1 MFDPLS
7 TLWHVLIAVMITATI
22 GYIFKWRPN
31 HNYIEIALVFTGIYI
46 CAAKLM
52 LPAEKLNTPLTTLLA
67 EKKAISSDIGY
78 HPRSGVS
85 TPLFKGIRV
94 DDGTFPDSVQKYY
107 DTEIPIMGPL
117 DGLSPTDMNT
127 RLSYLYRKTATP
139 YKPMTYF
146 DFVSDADK
154 ALASAGKYQV
164 LNGPT
169 QAGPRDLSEYYIYM
183 ERWYPTLSKNQINER
198 DCTNFKSTHPG
209 SCLIKPESLLDNAGK
224 KLVEK
229 FENYTSQPRSLNT
242 LKTFPT
248 LFKNA
253 EYSSADDTEGITDI
267 SGHISRGGVIGK
279 CWSDYC
285 GSRVLE
291 PGNDNIVDIE
301 KMFKAYLYGN
311 SSDSVN

>member
-7 TLWHVLIAVMITATI
+7 TLWHILIAVMITATI

-46 CAAKLM
+46 CVAKLM
-52 LPAEKLNTPLTTLLA
+52 LPAEKLNTSLVTLLA
-67 EKKAISSDIGY
+67 AKKPISSDTEY
-78 HPRSGVS
+78 HPRSGVDA
-85 TPLFKGIRV
+85 PLFKGIRV
-94 DDGTFPDSVQKYY
+94 NDGTFPDSVQKYY

-117 DGLSPTDMNT
+117 DGLSPSDMNT

-139 YKPMTYF
+139 YKPLTYF

-154 ALASAGKYQV
+154 SLASAGKYQV

-169 QAGPRDLSEYYIYM
+169 QSGPQDLDKFRTEM

-198 DCTNFKSTHPG
+198 DCTNFKEGSAG
-209 SCLIKPESLLDNAGK
+209 SCLIKPESLLDDAGK

-253 EYSSADDTEGITDI
+253 KYHNADDTESITDI
-267 SGHISRGGVIGK
+267 SGHIARGGKVGV
-279 CWSDYC
+279 CNSSGYC

-301 KMFKAYLYGN
+301 KMFKAYLYGTG
-311 SSDSVN
+311 SVN

>member
-1 MFDPLS
+1 MFIDPLS
-7 TLWHVLIAVMITATI
+7 TLWHVLIAVIITGII

-31 HNYIEIALVFTGIYI
+31 SNYIEIALVFTGLYI
-46 CAAKLM
+46 CVAKLA
-52 LPAEKLNTPLTTLLA
+52 LPAEKLNTPLATLLA
-67 EKKAISSDIGY
+67 AKGPESSSNNY
-78 HPRSGVS
+78 HPRSGVDA
-85 TPLFKGIRV
+85 PLFKGIRV

-117 DGLSPTDMNT
+117 DGLSPGDMNS

-146 DFVSDADK
+146 DFESDADK
-154 ALASAGKYQV
+154 LLSRAGKYQV

-169 QAGPRDLSEYYIYM
+169 QSGTRDLGEYRVEM

-198 DCTNFKSTHPG
+198 DCTNFAPGSPG
-209 SCLIKPESLLDNAGK
+209 SCLIKPESLLNGAGK
-224 KLVEK
+224 KLVEQ

-242 LKTFPT
+242 VKTFPT

-253 EYSSADDTEGITDI
+253 EYRLADDTEGITDI
-267 SGHISRGGVIGK
+267 SGHIARGGKLGVCNSSG
-279 CWSDYC
+279 YC

-291 PGNDNIVDIE
+291 PGNNNLIDVE
-301 KMFKAYLYGN
+301 QMFKEYLYGN
-311 SSDSVN
+311 GDVN

>member
-1 MFDPLS
+1 MFIDPLS

-31 HNYIEIALVFTGIYI
+31 SNYIEIALVFTGLYI
-46 CAAKLM
+46 CVAKLA
-52 LPAEKLNTPLTTLLA
+52 LPAEKLNTPLATLLA
-67 EKKAISSDIGY
+67 AKEPAPSVNNY
-78 HPRSGVS
+78 HPRAGVDA
-85 TPLFKGIRV
+85 PLFKGIRV
-94 DDGTFPDSVQKYY
+94 DDATFPDSVQKYY

-117 DGLSPTDMNT
+117 DGLSPSDMNS

-146 DFVSDADK
+146 DFESDADK
-154 ALASAGKYQV
+154 LLSRAGKYQV

-169 QAGPRDLSEYYIYM
+169 RDLGEYRVEM

-198 DCTNFKSTHPG
+198 DCTNFAPGTPG
-209 SCLIKPESLLDNAGK
+209 SCLIRPESLLDGVDK
-224 KLVEK
+224 KLVEQ

-253 EYSSADDTEGITDI
+253 TYRSADDTEGITDI
-267 SGHISRGGVIGK
+267 SGHIARGGKLGVCNRSG
-279 CWSDYC
+279 YC
-285 GSRVLE
+285 GSKVLE
-291 PGNDNIVDIE
+291 GGNDNIINVE
-301 KMFKAYLYGN
+301 QMFKEYLYSNGG
-311 SSDSVN
+311 VN

>member
-1 MFDPLS
+1 MFIDPLS
-7 TLWHVLIAVMITATI
+7 TLWHVLITLMITATI

-31 HNYIEIALVFTGIYI
+31 TNYIEIALVFTGLYI
-46 CAAKLM
+46 CVAKLA
-52 LPAEKLNTPLTTLLA
+52 LPAEKLNTPLATLLA
-67 EKKAISSDIGY
+67 AKGPAPSDNGY
-78 HPRSGVS
+78 HPRSGVDA
-85 TPLFKGIRV
+85 PLFKGIRV

-117 DGLSPTDMNT
+117 DGLSPSDMNS

-146 DFVSDADK
+146 DFESDADK
-154 ALASAGKYQV
+154 LLSRAGKYQV

-169 QAGPRDLSEYYIYM
+169 RDLGEYRVEM

-198 DCTNFKSTHPG
+198 DCTNFAPGTPG
-209 SCLIKPESLLDNAGK
+209 SCLIRPESLLDGVDK
-224 KLVEK
+224 KLVEQ

-253 EYSSADDTEGITDI
+253 TYRSADDTEGITDI
-267 SGHISRGGVIGK
+267 SNHIARGGKVGV
-279 CWSDYC
+279 CNRSGYC
-285 GSRVLE
+285 GSKVLE
-291 PGNDNIVDIE
+291 GGDDNIINVE
-301 KMFKAYLYGN
+301 QMFKEYLYSNGG
-311 SSDSVN
+311 VN

>member
-46 CAAKLM
+46 CVAKLM
-52 LPAEKLNTPLTTLLA
+52 LPAEKLNTSLVTLLA
-67 EKKAISSDIGY
+67 AKKPISSDTEY
-78 HPRSGVS
+78 HPRSGVDA
-85 TPLFKGIRV
+85 PLFKGIRV

-117 DGLSPTDMNT
+117 DGLSPSDMNT

-139 YKPMTYF
+139 YKPLTYF

-154 ALASAGKYQV
+154 SLANAGKYQV

-169 QAGPRDLSEYYIYM
+169 QSGPQDLDKYRTEM

-198 DCTNFKSTHPG
+198 DCTNFKPGTPG

-253 EYSSADDTEGITDI
+253 KYHNADDTEGITDI
-267 SGHISRGGVIGK
+267 SGHIARGGKLGF
-279 CWSDYC
+279 CRSDYC
-285 GSRVLE
+285 GSKVLE
-291 PGNDNIVDIE
+291 GGNDNIVDVE
-301 KMFKAYLYGN
+301 HMFKEYLYGN
-311 SSDSVN
+311 GGVN